1 MTRAVTDTH
10 GLIWYLE
17 GSVLLGS
24 KASQIFDACEQG
36 DAFIY
41 IPTIC
46 LVEILYLQEK
56 GRIPIENQQLL
67 QDNLKAGDSN
77 LVLVDLIQ
85 DIVHKI
91 AEIPRTIVPDM
102 PDRIIAG
109 TALYMEL
116 PLISKDEKIEQ
127 SQVATIW

>member
-17 GSVLLGS
+17 GSVLLGA
-24 KASQIFDACEQG
+24 KASQIFDACEQD

-56 GRIPIENQQLL
+56 GRIPLENQQLL
-67 QDNLKAGDSN
+67 HDNLKTGDSN
-77 LVLVDLIQ
+77 LVLVDLTQ

-116 PLISKDEKIEQ
+116 PLISKDEKIQQ